1 MKHLILLLILCGIC
15 AGTQAQDA
23 DTTTL
28 RKATE
33 LLKAKKCKDVV
44 KILGPMLT
52 ESDPKPD
59 ALLIRAKCR
68 IYHESKPQEGMADLQ
83 RALDIE
89 PGHFKVKLFRGDLYN
104 DWDMFDRSEADLND
118 AVTLA
123 PDSAGLIEALN
134 RRAWN
139 SMDLR
144 KFQSA
149 KSDCERVL
157 AMDSIN
163 RTALNNLG
171 LASSDLGDTATAFRC
186 LKAMV
191 RLDPKDD
198 VAWLNTGFFLGTL
211 GRHKEALVYYD
222 EAERLGR
229 KDARFFNNRGF
240 SRLGAG
246 DMKGARKD
254 IERSLEKDAR
264 NSYAYRNLAH
274 LEVASGNK
282 EAACTAMERAIALGF
297 TDRYG
302 KEMQDMRKTICN

>member
-1 MKHLILLLILCGIC
+1 MRTTLLLLLILLCGM
-15 AGTQAQDA
+15 AVHAQDA

-28 RKATE
+28 RKAKDY
-33 LLKAKKCKDVV
+33 LQAKKCKDVNRV
-44 KILGPMLT
+44 LAPMLT
-52 ESDPKPD
+52 ETAPKPD

-68 IYHESKPQEGMADLQ
+68 IYHEGKPQEGMADLQ

-89 PGHFKVKLFRGDLYN
+89 PDHFKVKLFRGDLYN
-104 DWDMFDRSEADLND
+104 DWDMFDRAESDLND

-123 PDSAGLIEALN
+123 PDSLGLIEALN

-157 AMDSIN
+157 LMDSTN
-163 RTALNNLG
+163 RAALNNLG
-171 LASSDLGDTATAFRC
+171 LACNDLGDTATTFRC

-222 EAERLGR
+222 EAEKLGR

-254 IERSLEKDAR
+254 IERSLEMDAR

-274 LEVASGNK
+274 LEIAAGNK
-282 EAACTAMERAIALGF
+282 DAACTAMERAMELGF
-297 TDRYG
+297 TERYG
-302 KEMQDMRKTICN
+302 KEMQEMRKTNCN